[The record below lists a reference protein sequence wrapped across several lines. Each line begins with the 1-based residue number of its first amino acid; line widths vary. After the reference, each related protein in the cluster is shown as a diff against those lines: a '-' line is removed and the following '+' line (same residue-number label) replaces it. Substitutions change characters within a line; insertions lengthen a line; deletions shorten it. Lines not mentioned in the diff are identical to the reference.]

1 MNLDGRYPTSDT
13 EPMRFTTTIV
23 QDGNNAGIEVPADIM
38 SALGSEKRIPVV
50 VTLGSHSYRSSVAPY
65 RGRLKIS
72 LSAANRSAANVAGGD
87 RVEVEIE
94 RDSAPR
100 TVTVPADLARVFIDE
115 PDTKAR
121 FEALSYTNQNR
132 IVLSIESAKT
142 DSTRL
147 RRVDAA
153 LAELR

>member
-1 MNLDGRYPTSDT
+1 M
-13 EPMRFTTTIV
+13 
-23 QDGNNAGIEVPADIM
+23 
-38 SALGSEKRIPVV
+38 
-50 VTLGSHSYRSSVAPY
+50 
-65 RGRLKIS
+65 IS

-87 RVEVEIE
+87 QVEVEIE
-94 RDSAPR
+94 RDTAPR